1 VQININ
7 KNNNQLINIYLCI
20 SKIIFSNKMETK
32 VVLITG
38 ASAGIGLAAAIQ
50 LMNKS
55 VKVYAA
61 SRRGGVNQKAQN
73 GSGEIIH
80 VKMDVNDELQIK
92 TVVNQIFKENKR
104 LDALISNAGNGIAGS
119 IEDTSAEEVKYQM
132 ETNFFGAVKI
142 IQACI
147 PLFREQGY
155 GKIIATSSVAAI
167 VPIPFQAFYSAGKS
181 ALLVFMQA
189 LALELKPYGI
199 QCCSI
204 LPGDTKTE
212 FTSAR
217 KYTIASQLPNSAYTT
232 KMKKSV
238 GKMEKDE
245 QNGVDANFVA
255 KKIVYQVMSKKMK
268 VSVVPGIDY
277 KLICFL
283 FNRLP
288 ARLRLWVV
296 GLIYG

>member
-1 VQININ
+1 
-7 KNNNQLINIYLCI
+7 
-20 SKIIFSNKMETK
+20 METK

-38 ASAGIGLAAAIQ
+38 ASAGIGLAAATQ
-50 LMNKS
+50 LMNKG

-73 GSGEIIH
+73 GDGEIIH
-80 VKMDVNDELQIK
+80 VKMDVNVDSQI
-92 TVVNQIFKENKR
+92 TAVLDQILKENNR

-119 IEDTSAEEVKYQM
+119 VEDTSADEVKYQL
-132 ETNFFGAVKI
+132 ETNFFGAVRI

-147 PLFREQGY
+147 PVFRQQGY

-167 VPIPFQAFYSAGKS
+167 IPIPFQAFYSAGKS

-189 LALELKPYGI
+189 LALELKPFGI

-212 FTSAR
+212 FTAAR
-217 KYTIASQLPNSAYTT
+217 KYTVASQLADSVYAT

-245 QNGVDANFVA
+245 QNGVDANTVA
-255 KKIVYQVMSKKMK
+255 KKMVNQVMSKKMK

-288 ARLRLWVV
+288 ANLRLWVV

>member
-1 VQININ
+1 
-7 KNNNQLINIYLCI
+7 
-20 SKIIFSNKMETK
+20 METK

-38 ASAGIGLAAAIQ
+38 ASAGIGLSAATQ
-50 LMNKS
+50 LMDKG
-55 VKVYAA
+55 VRVYAA
-61 SRRGGVNQKAQN
+61 SRRGGISQKALV
-73 GSGEIIH
+73 GEGEIIH
-80 VKMDVNDELQIK
+80 VKMDVN
-92 TVVNQIFKENKR
+92 KENEIEAVVSQILKENNR
-104 LDALISNAGNGIAGS
+104 LDVVISNAGNGIAGS
-119 IEDTSAEEVKYQM
+119 IEDTSSEEVRYQM
-132 ETNFFGAVKI
+132 ETNFFGAVKV

-147 PLFREQGY
+147 PVFRAQGY

-189 LALELKPYGI
+189 LALELKPFGI

-204 LPGDTKTE
+204 LPGDTKTD
-212 FTSAR
+212 FTASR
-217 KYTIASQLPNSAYTT
+217 KYTVASQLSDSAYSA

-245 QNGVDANFVA
+245 LNGMDAKLVA
-255 KKIVYQVMSKKMK
+255 KKIVYQALNKHMK

-288 ARLRLWVV
+288 AGIRLWVV